1 VKLAEIVEKLALGIR
16 TGSDQ
21 LDSEVTGGYS
31 SDLMSD
37 VMAHARK
44 GDIWITLQGHQNIV
58 AVASLNDLAGIILVN
73 GREPDD
79 DTLAKAQV
87 EHIPIMVS
95 ELATFELAGRLYKLG
110 IRGMPGRGAASPAH
124 AS

>member
-1 VKLAEIVEKLALGIR
+1 VKLAEIVDKLALGIR
-16 TGSDQ
+16 TGSDR
-21 LDSEVTGGYS
+21 LDAEVTGGYS

-44 GDIWITLQGHQNIV
+44 GDLWITLQGHQNIV
-58 AVASLNDLAGIILVN
+58 AVASLNELAGIILVN

-87 EHIPIMVS
+87 ERIPIMVS
-95 ELATFELAGRLYKLG
+95 ELSTFEVAGRLYKLG
-110 IRGMPGRGAASPAH
+110 VRGMPNKDAVSPAH